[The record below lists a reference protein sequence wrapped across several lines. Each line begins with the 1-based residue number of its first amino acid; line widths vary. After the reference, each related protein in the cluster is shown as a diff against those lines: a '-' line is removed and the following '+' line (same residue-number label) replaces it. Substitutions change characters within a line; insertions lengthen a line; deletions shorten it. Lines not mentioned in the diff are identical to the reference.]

1 MHNIIFDTNMNCQFK
16 SIDKYIYLLY
26 SLKRSASSKEED
38 FDDMASRTTKTL
50 TKSER
55 ILTSRNFT
63 TQKCSEPRTS
73 RFSLVLCSILIAA
86 HKVI

>member
-1 MHNIIFDTNMNCQFK
+1 MKEIELGDVQAVFADIIWANEPIG
-16 SIDKYIYLLY
+16 SGELV
-26 SLKRSASSKEED
+26 
-38 FDDMASRTTKTL
+38 
-50 TKSER
+50 

>member
-1 MHNIIFDTNMNCQFK
+1 MNRDTLKQIMVDQK
-16 SIDKYIYLLY
+16 DIYLNNPL
-26 SLKRSASSKEED
+26 
-38 FDDMASRTTKTL
+38 
-50 TKSER
+50 

>member
-1 MHNIIFDTNMNCQFK
+1 MRKYYIDNIRWVTV
-16 SIDKYIYLLY
+16 LLVVV
-26 SLKRSASSKEED
+26 
-38 FDDMASRTTKTL
+38 
-50 TKSER
+50 
-55 ILTSRNFT
+55 LTSRNFT